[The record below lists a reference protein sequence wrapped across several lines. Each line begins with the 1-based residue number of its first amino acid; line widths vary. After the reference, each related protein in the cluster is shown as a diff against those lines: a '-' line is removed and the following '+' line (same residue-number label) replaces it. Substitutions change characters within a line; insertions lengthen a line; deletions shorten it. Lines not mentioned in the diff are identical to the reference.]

1 MASLHNEN
9 NTKDGVGQLGR
20 FMIARDVE
28 DPHRNTRRNTDE
40 YTEVNL

>member
-28 DPHRNTRRNTDE
+28 DFVVRE
-40 YTEVNL
+40 G